1 MASLKEVKA
10 RIGSVNSTK
19 KITGAMKMVSSAKL
33 KKAQMAIENILPY
46 QNRLNGILESF
57 LATETDF
64 KSDFSAVREIKKMA
78 IVVFSSN
85 SSLCGAFN
93 SNVIKEMNIEV
104 QNALKNGIEVTL
116 YPIGKKVKEAAQKL
130 TQVERVDIDQE
141 LADHPS
147 FEGSC
152 SITNELMAKFLN
164 KEYDKVLL
172 IYHHLKNTA
181 VQKLTKET
189 FLPIDLEAKKGSA
202 ENISG
207 DFIVEPNKAEVL
219 EALLPKALRTKV
231 YACLLDSN
239 ASEHGARVVAMQVA
253 TDNADQL
260 ISELTVLYNKT
271 RQQAIT
277 SELLDIV
284 AGKAAQ
290 QSN

>member
-130 TQVERVDIDQE
+130 TQVEKVDIDQE
-141 LADHPS
+141 LADHPT

-181 VQKLTKET
+181 VQKEVNAQATQTYYTFACGPVDLRLKQKLQQPSKNYMKKQVMILILLQWKYILT
-189 FLPIDLEAKKGSA
+189 
-202 ENISG
+202 
-207 DFIVEPNKAEVL
+207 
-219 EALLPKALRTKV
+219 
-231 YACLLDSN
+231 
-239 ASEHGARVVAMQVA
+239 
-253 TDNADQL
+253 
-260 ISELTVLYNKT
+260 
-271 RQQAIT
+271 
-277 SELLDIV
+277 
-284 AGKAAQ
+284 
-290 QSN
+290 